1 MTRHI
6 TGVRKSKVFPLTQIV
21 SVLVVSLVT
30 GGVFALVCL
39 YVDVGVS
46 ALYTGIGTAA
56 FLQSFVGVMV
66 CYYDRHHKALPGYVL
81 GALLLFLACMINWSV
96 EINSLPAGMLNVYN
110 GSHQDYSGIY
120 TFMKDYGSL
129 LMISLSI
136 LIPPFLAVC
145 IISEK

>member
-1 MTRHI
+1 MPRHI
-6 TGVRKSKVFPLTQIV
+6 TGVRKSKVFLLTQIV
-21 SVLVVSLVT
+21 SILVISLVT
-30 GGVFALVCL
+30 GGLFALIFL
-39 YVDVGVS
+39 YVDVGIS

-96 EINSLPAGMLNVYN
+96 EINSLPTGLLSAYN
-110 GSHQDYSGIY
+110 GSNQGDSDFIA
-120 TFMKDYGSL
+120 FMKDYGSL
-129 LMISLSI
+129 LMIFLSV

-145 IISEK
+145 IISES

>member
-6 TGVRKSKVFPLTQIV
+6 TGLRKSEEFSLTDIV
-21 SVLVVSLVT
+21 LLLVISLVI
-30 GGVFALVCL
+30 GGILALISL
-39 YVDVGVS
+39 YVDAGVS
-46 ALYTGIGTAA
+46 AWCTGIGAAA
-56 FLQSFVGVMV
+56 FVQSFVGVMV

-110 GSHQDYSGIY
+110 GSHQDDSDIY

-129 LMISLSI
+129 LMISLSV
-136 LIPPFLAVC
+136 LIPPFFAVC